1 MKILGRNDNTPSRYD
16 NYICELTKTEVNL
29 IAGVQLDWFC
39 GQVIQLDKR
48 FEHIRNIMLAQDRLD
63 LARER
68 LLMLAES
75 LKHVDV
81 IVKDVTE
88 IRK

>member
-1 MKILGRNDNTPSRYD
+1 MKILGRNDSAPSRYD
-16 NYICELTKTEVNL
+16 SYICELTKTEVDL

-63 LARER
+63 LMRER
-68 LLMLAES
+68 LLLLAEN